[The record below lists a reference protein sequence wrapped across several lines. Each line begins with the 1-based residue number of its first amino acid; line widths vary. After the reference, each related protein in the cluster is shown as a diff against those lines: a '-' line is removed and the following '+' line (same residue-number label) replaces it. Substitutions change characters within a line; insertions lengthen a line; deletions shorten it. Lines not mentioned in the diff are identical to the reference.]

1 MDKKNDFTKGS
12 IAGNII
18 KLALP
23 MTVAQL
29 INVLYSVIDRIY
41 IGRMP
46 EVGKMALTGVGV
58 AFPMITIMIAFAN
71 LVGMGGAPLASIER
85 GKGNNEQA
93 ERIMGNSFTLLLIFS
108 VVLTLLGYLFKK
120 PLLYAFGASDE
131 TFYYANSYI
140 SIYFIGNVFMMLG
153 LGLNSYINAQGF
165 ATVGMLSVT
174 LGAIVNIILDPIFI
188 YILHMGVSGAA
199 LATVISQGVTCV
211 WVLHFLSSKKTI
223 LRIRSSYMKLEKAI
237 VKNIM
242 ALGATGFVMAITNS
256 SVQIV
261 CNMTLARFGGDLYVA
276 VMTVINS
283 IREVI
288 MMPVQGITNGSQPIM
303 SYNYGARAYKRVNQS
318 IRFITVTCVVYATL
332 VWFVMHFFGGF
343 FVKLFNNEPELVREA
358 TTSLAIYFFGFFMM
372 SLQFSGQSTFV
383 ALGKAKQAVFFSIFR
398 KVIIVVPLTM
408 ILPRVGFGVLGV
420 FIAEPISNFIGGLA
434 SYLTMQLT
442 VGREL
447 KRAEKI

>member
-12 IAGNII
+12 VASNII

-46 EVGKMALTGVGV
+46 GVGKLALTGVGV
-58 AFPMITIMIAFAN
+58 AFPLLTIMIAFAN

-85 GKGNNEQA
+85 GKGNNEYA
-93 ERIMGNSFTLLLIFS
+93 EHIMGNSFTLLLLFS

-131 TFYYANSYI
+131 TFYYANSYT
-140 SIYFIGNVFMMLG
+140 SIYLVGNTFMMLG

-165 ATVGMLSVT
+165 AKTGMLSVT
-174 LGAIVNIILDPIFI
+174 IGAVTNIVLDPIFI
-188 YILHMGVSGAA
+188 YLFQMGVRGAA
-199 LATVISQGVTCV
+199 LATVISQAITCV
-211 WVLHFLSSKKTI
+211 WVLHFLRGKKTI
-223 LRIRSSYMKLEKAI
+223 LKIKRSYMKLEKKI
-237 VKNIM
+237 VLDIM

-256 SVQIV
+256 IVQIV
-261 CNMTLARFGGDLYVA
+261 CNMTLFTFGGDLYVA

-283 IREVI
+283 IREVV
-288 MMPVQGITNGSQPIM
+288 MMPVHGITNGAQPVM
-303 SYNYGARAYKRVNQS
+303 SYNYGAKAYKRVNQS
-318 IRFITVTCVVYATL
+318 IRFITATCVCYATL
-332 VWFVMHFFGGF
+332 VWLVMHFFGGF
-343 FVKLFNNEPELVREA
+343 FIKLFNNEPELVKEA
-358 TTSLAIYFFGFFMM
+358 TTALAIYFFGFFMM

-398 KVIIVVPLTM
+398 KVIIVVPLT
-408 ILPRVGFGVLGV
+408 ILLPRVGFGVLGV
-420 FIAEPISNFIGGLA
+420 FIAEPVSNFIGGLA
-434 SYLTMQLT
+434 SYITMQLT
-442 VGREL
+442 VGRQL
-447 KRAEKI
+447 RKTT